1 MINKD
6 EIKGKAENLKG
17 RMKETAGVVSGNKE
31 QELKGGAERTAGA
44 AEEKLGQAK
53 RELKDLHEANKK

>member
-1 MINKD
+1 MNKD

-17 RMKETAGVVSGNKE
+17 RAREAAGVLTGNKE
-31 QELKGGAERTAGA
+31 QELKGGAERASGA

-53 RELKDLHEANKK
+53 RELKDLHDANKG